1 MSPQKHFYVEKIT
14 NECTKDQDC
23 SRGLVCNQDPETGY
37 RKCVNLCTSTACG
50 ANEVCTVDEQ
60 GAPVCECKP
69 GYTWN
74 ALSSACELPSLPQ
87 CTANKDCQ
95 DHLACRP
102 DALGIL
108 QCSNPCDDFQCPG
121 NSTCISI
128 NHEGTCS
135 CLSGFTG
142 NPEVRAGCQPV
153 PIDTCSSDQQC
164 KEHEICA
171 RNDLTGLSQCQ
182 NSCDSVSCGVNAVC
196 VVNNH
201 EARCFCPP
209 GSYVGD
215 PNIECR
221 QVPCVHNH
229 DCSTSHA
236 CDLLSHTCIP
246 ACDSDPCTQAG
257 ICGPN
262 ALCSTSNHTVSC
274 SCPVGFQGHP
284 EPQQGCVRTPVLC
297 IGGRTQCPSGHECED
312 GVCKKTCSGEG
323 DNACGPNALCRA
335 VGKRPVCACP
345 DGFSAVG
352 GEARVGCFREMSA
365 CAGDQECLAGEE
377 KCIGGRCRVA
387 CLSHSDCS
395 EGERCLSS
403 LCQSPCTSHS
413 QCPTGQA
420 CQAGTC
426 ELGCRQNEECSGQMI
441 CAGGKCTAVP
451 APPTV
456 TRRYP
461 VFTAGVWTHA
471 PSLRTNA
478 DRTPYVT

>member
-1 MSPQKHFYVEKIT
+1 MLVSFVFYLT
-14 NECTKDQDC
+14 
-23 SRGLVCNQDPETGY
+23 L
-37 RKCVNLCTSTACG
+37 
-50 ANEVCTVDEQ
+50 
-60 GAPVCECKP
+60 
-69 GYTWN
+69 
-74 ALSSACELPSLPQ
+74 
-87 CTANKDCQ
+87 
-95 DHLACRP
+95 
-102 DALGIL
+102 
-108 QCSNPCDDFQCPG
+108 
-121 NSTCISI
+121 TCW
-128 NHEGTCS
+128 
-135 CLSGFTG
+135 
-142 NPEVRAGCQPV
+142 
-153 PIDTCSSDQQC
+153 
-164 KEHEICA
+164 
-171 RNDLTGLSQCQ
+171 
-182 NSCDSVSCGVNAVC
+182 NSCDGVSCGVNAVC

-246 ACDSDPCTQAG
+246 ACDSGACGTNAVCIPEDHRPVCHCPVGTHPSPSPDVHCARESNLCRDSNPCHPTARCEDTG
-257 ICGPN
+257 ATNGK
-262 ALCSTSNHTVSC
+262 VVC
-274 SCPVGFQGHP
+274 SCPELSVGDP
-284 EPQQGCVRTPVLC
+284 YKTGCVPQ
-297 IGGRTQCPSGHECED
+297 GQCPRGDADCPPSSR
-312 GVCKKTCSGEG
+312 CSGG
-323 DNACGPNALCRA
+323 QCVSVCQGACGPNALCRA

-395 EGERCLSS
+395 EGERCISS

-441 CAGGKCTAVP
+441 CAGSKCTELSCALGERCVSNRCEKICYAAANCLSGEKCSDDKTSHIPTFARTEPPDTQYTRYQACEKESMSTFLPRVSETLLMLLKPLELPSP
-451 APPTV
+451 ADLNLNAPAW
-456 TRRYP
+456 
-461 VFTAGVWTHA
+461 FSTA
-471 PSLRTNA
+471 SLCMQCA
-478 DRTPYVT
+478 QHVKIVGP